1 MVGSRGFTICESIF
15 GDARFKFS
23 TCALF
28 GKLFSLLLLGVG
40 RLGGFWVFCVF
51 DCLVEYLE
59 RVHY

>member
-1 MVGSRGFTICESIF
+1 MMGSLGVTICESLF
-15 GDARFKFS
+15 GDARFKFGTS
-23 TCALF
+23 TLF